1 MCVFFPRYLAT
12 GNSYRSIAFHFRVG
26 ISTVAGIV
34 RSVCEAI
41 WDCLSGEFLAFPT
54 EAEWRKIAEDFAR
67 MWAFPNCVGAMDGK
81 HVVIEAPP
89 LSGSLYFN
97 YKKSF
102 SIVLLAVVD
111 AHYRFR
117 VVDIGAYGKNSDGG
131 TLAASAFG
139 SALRQVTLNLPGDAP
154 LPGAENL
161 GPIPHVFLADE
172 AFPLRRNLLRPY
184 PGHTHGE
191 KRVFN
196 YRLSHDRRMVECT
209 FGILAAQWRIYRR
222 VLGVSP
228 QVAESVVK
236 ATCILHNFLRWGGA
250 TEALTGP
257 AEPSAGMRSIGRVG
271 SNNASNEAITVRTN
285 FTTYFSSEAGQ
296 VPWQNRPLHIP
307 HALQ

>member
-1 MCVFFPRYLAT
+1 M
-12 GNSYRSIAFHFRVG
+12 
-26 ISTVAGIV
+26 

-196 YRLSHDRRMVECT
+196 YRLSRQENGGVYLRHPCGPMEDIPEGAWCVTTGSRVSCQGNVYTTQLSAMGGC
-209 FGILAAQWRIYRR
+209 YRGTDWSSR
-222 VLGVSP
+222 TICWNEKYWQGW
-228 QVAESVVK
+228 QQQRQQRGHYCEDQ
-236 ATCILHNFLRWGGA
+236 LHNLFF
-250 TEALTGP
+250 
-257 AEPSAGMRSIGRVG
+257 I
-271 SNNASNEAITVRTN
+271 
-285 FTTYFSSEAGQ
+285 
-296 VPWQNRPLHIP
+296 
-307 HALQ
+307 